1 MGQTG
6 FNSCFFCELL
16 GFTLIFLTCMSEGG
30 MDHLLLLMAVHQRLI
45 YW

>member
-16 GFTLIFLTCMSEGG
+16 DFTLIFSTCMSDGAKE
-30 MDHLLLLMAVHQRLI
+30 MVLHRRLI